1 MIWVFVLYGLFA
13 SVFVIAKVA
22 LVYTSPFF
30 LVGSRMTAAG
40 LLMLAYQGY
49 ANPSSF
55 KLTRNAW
62 KRLLLLGFFN
72 IYLTNVLELWGLQY
86 LTSFKTCFLYSL
98 TPFFSALF
106 SYLLFSECLTVKKWT
121 GLVIGFVGL
130 TPLFLQHSL
139 TEVAGGQLWMFSAAE
154 LTVLAGVITG
164 SYGWIIL
171 RQLVA
176 SDGCSPFLA
185 NGVSMVFGGVCA
197 LGHSWAYESWNPIPV
212 TEWVPFLESAFLL
225 MIISNGIAYNLYGF
239 LLKRFSG
246 TFLSF
251 AGFSTAW
258 FTALFGWYFLGE
270 QITWSFF
277 LSAMTVFAGLGLFYQ
292 EELQGSMAQPLSP
305 TAPPELSRSETP
317 LFPESQHT

>member
-13 SVFVIAKVA
+13 SVFTIAKVA
-22 LVYTSPFF
+22 LTYTSPFF
-30 LVGSRMTAAG
+30 LVGSRMTMAG

-49 ANPSSF
+49 SNPGSF
-55 KLTRNAW
+55 KQLSSGAW
-62 KRLLLLGFFN
+62 KRLALLGLCN

-106 SYLLFSECLTVKKWT
+106 SYLLFAEKLTVKKWI
-121 GLVIGFVGL
+121 GLLIGFAGL
-130 TPLFLQHSL
+130 TPLFLQQSL
-139 TEVAGGQLWMFSAAE
+139 PEVASGQLWIFSTAE
-154 LTVLAGVITG
+154 LAVLAAVVTG

-185 NGVSMVFGGVCA
+185 NGFSMLFGGLCA
-197 LGHSWAYESWNPIPV
+197 LAHSWSVESWNPIPV
-212 TEWVPFLESAFLL
+212 TDWIPFLEMTFLL
-225 MIISNGIAYNLYGF
+225 MVISNGVAYNLYGF

-270 QITWSFF
+270 QIMLSFF
-277 LSAMTVFAGLGLFYQ
+277 LSAITVFAGLTFFYQ
-292 EELQGSMAQPLSP
+292 EELKGSLTQKPA
-305 TAPPELSRSETP
+305 SESLPKLATTP
-317 LFPESQHT
+317 